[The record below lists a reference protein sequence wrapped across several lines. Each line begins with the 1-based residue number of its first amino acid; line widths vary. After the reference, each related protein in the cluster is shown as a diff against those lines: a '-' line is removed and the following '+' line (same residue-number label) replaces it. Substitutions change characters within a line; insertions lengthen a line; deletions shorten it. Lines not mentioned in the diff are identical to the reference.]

1 MLNGLVKNLGQL
13 IKDPNIKIWKVDG
26 LSISSDPEIILNH
39 PDLSEAEVISFS
51 HQETDIKDTFLFSP
65 HAPVYVHPN
74 SEPHTYSVES
84 LDGSKYAIQM
94 AYCTSIY

>member
-13 IKDPNIKIWKVDG
+13 IKDPNLKIWKVDG
-26 LSISSDPEIILNH
+26 LSITSEIILNH

-51 HQETDIKDTFLFSP
+51 HQETDIKYTFLFSP
-65 HAPVYVHPN
+65 HAPVYVHPI

-94 AYCTSIY
+94 AYCASIY